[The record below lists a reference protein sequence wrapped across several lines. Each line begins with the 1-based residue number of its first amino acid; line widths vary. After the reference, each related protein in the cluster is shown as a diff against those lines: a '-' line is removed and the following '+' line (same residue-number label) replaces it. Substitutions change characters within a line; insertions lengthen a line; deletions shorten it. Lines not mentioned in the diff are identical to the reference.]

1 MRIDSIDLYFVENRF
16 HRPWRTAYGSDP
28 GNGVLMTCLRSG
40 DHEGWSESSPLPGPT
55 YCYEYGEGIYN
66 VASKFLAP
74 MVLGKNFDTAE
85 ELLAA
90 MSSIKG
96 NPFAKAG
103 IEIAWWTLKADM
115 EGLPLHKLLCPEST
129 VTAVDEG
136 PGFGVADSLDDLIA
150 EVGAALDS
158 GAKRVKLKAMHG
170 WDVNMVQAIRS
181 TFPNGTFHIDCNSSY
196 TIDEVDVFRKLD
208 KFGLAMIEQPFSP
221 MDILD
226 HAKLQKMI
234 DTPICLDESITDP
247 FVVRQALE
255 IGACGFVNIKPA
267 RVGGLAHSLEIN
279 RLCKQAG
286 VGCWVGGM
294 MESDVG
300 KGICVELAAM
310 DNMVYPSDITPETDN
325 YPEPIGAHPLKYV
338 APWKLPVA
346 QTPGTPIKPDMDKM
360 LPKTRL
366 HCSLKAEG

>member
-1 MRIDSIDLYFVENRF
+1 
-16 HRPWRTAYGSDP
+16 
-28 GNGVLMTCLRSG
+28 
-40 DHEGWSESSPLPGPT
+40 
-55 YCYEYGEGIYN
+55 
-66 VASKFLAP
+66 
-74 MVLGKNFDTAE
+74 
-85 ELLAA
+85 
-90 MSSIKG
+90 
-96 NPFAKAG
+96 
-103 IEIAWWTLKADM
+103 
-115 EGLPLHKLLCPEST
+115 
-129 VTAVDEG
+129 
-136 PGFGVADSLDDLIA
+136 
-150 EVGAALDS
+150 
-158 GAKRVKLKAMHG
+158 
-170 WDVNMVQAIRS
+170 
-181 TFPNGTFHIDCNSSY
+181 
-196 TIDEVDVFRKLD
+196 
-208 KFGLAMIEQPFSP
+208 MIEQPFSP

-247 FVVRQALE
+247 FVARQALE

-310 DNMVYPSDITPETDN
+310 DNMVYPNDITPETDN
-325 YPEPIGAHPLKYV
+325 YPEPIAVRPLEHV

-346 QTPGTPIKPDMDKM
+346 QTPGTPIKPDMEKM
-360 LPKTRL
+360 LAKTRL